1 MKRQIP
7 LMLVLALGIIYFF
20 VPLVSTPWVVD
31 NLQHEVYEK
40 WLKIIGVFAVIMSVA
55 SLWRRN
61 AVKIKRKSGDYAY
74 SYLELIGMV
83 LMAALAII
91 APRWNI
97 GNGMVLGGIGG
108 NSVYNW
114 IFMNMQVP
122 MQATMFSMLAFY
134 IASAA
139 YRSFRARNIEATLL
153 LITAAIVM
161 IGRVPLGEDIYQFML
176 KLNGGEAAGFQWS
189 RIFDFQGITQF
200 ILDVP
205 NAATKRAIGFGVA
218 MGMLATSLKIIFGI
232 EKSWLG
238 GTE

>member
-189 RIFDFQGITQF
+189 RIFDFQG
-200 ILDVP
+200 
-205 NAATKRAIGFGVA
+205 
-218 MGMLATSLKIIFGI
+218 
-232 EKSWLG
+232 
-238 GTE
+238 